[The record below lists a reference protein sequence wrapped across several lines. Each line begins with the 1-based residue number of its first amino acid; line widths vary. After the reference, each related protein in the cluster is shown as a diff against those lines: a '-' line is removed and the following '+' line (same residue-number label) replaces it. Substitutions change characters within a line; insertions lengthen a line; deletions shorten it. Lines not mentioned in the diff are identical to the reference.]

1 MRELDG
7 RRGRK
12 EWRRKGKDAT
22 KREGRE
28 AFVVAAEIGSLS
40 RVESGASAKV
50 KREFR
55 AYVSRRSSS
64 LVDGRSCAERRAP
77 VHRCDATSW
86 HEMLPLATNESA
98 ESSTASSTISPSG
111 LQPTKTS
118 SFSRSSTFHP
128 IIP

>member
-1 MRELDG
+1 MGLEGAAVRELDG

-55 AYVSRRSSS
+55 A
-64 LVDGRSCAERRAP
+64 
-77 VHRCDATSW
+77 
-86 HEMLPLATNESA
+86 
-98 ESSTASSTISPSG
+98 
-111 LQPTKTS
+111 
-118 SFSRSSTFHP
+118 
-128 IIP
+128 